1 MRVLLDRTSTIT
13 SYKKKSFGNW
23 IDVRSQAIGCV
34 DMASTQSE
42 QTEWV
47 VLSLS
52 SASSTVYLSTGTNR
66 SGRFRIPDDGLS
78 PET

>member
-1 MRVLLDRTSTIT
+1 
-13 SYKKKSFGNW
+13 
-23 IDVRSQAIGCV
+23 
-34 DMASTQSE
+34 MASTQSE

-78 PET
+78 PETWKS